1 MALFVHRLSAGRRGS
16 ETADRQPASHLPAAR
31 RGAVQPRLA
40 HARTQTHLPA
50 APQPGLLL
58 FPSRIHGVPGRHD
71 RRPTAGRPAPEPPA
85 ERSAG
90 GPHALPRGRR
100 HGPPDQ
106 HQTRP
111 CGYAAPAGRDRHRPA
126 AAENPPPGP
135 VPRPDAPARAA
146 LHRRRPEPD
155 ADRPQQTGDLPL
167 RQPERHAARLAARLR
182 HARRGDRRPVRLP
195 AGGGPGDRR
204 HLEIEQLH
212 RPGRHLPGQQ
222 QQPLPR
228 RRGPLRE
235 ARTAPTNGRR
245 ATRTPG
251 DAPRGS
257 TPTNWG

>member
-1 MALFVHRLSAGRRGS
+1 MGLQPPLYAEGERIQILVLQAAGQTAGADLQGTAAAAHEGRRAGPRKLRVLRLPRRRLPALPQARPQGESPVHARHRTRMALFVHRLSAGRRGS
-16 ETADRQPASHLPAAR
+16 ETADRQPTSHLPAAR

-135 VPRPDAPARAA
+135 VPRPDAPARASSSPSTP
-146 LHRRRPEPD
+146 RTGRRP
-155 ADRPQQTGDLPL
+155 T
-167 RQPERHAARLAARLR
+167 
-182 HARRGDRRPVRLP
+182 
-195 AGGGPGDRR
+195 
-204 HLEIEQLH
+204 
-212 RPGRHLPGQQ
+212 
-222 QQPLPR
+222 
-228 RRGPLRE
+228 
-235 ARTAPTNGRR
+235 
-245 ATRTPG
+245 
-251 DAPRGS
+251 S
-257 TPTNWG
+257 TNWGSSAPST